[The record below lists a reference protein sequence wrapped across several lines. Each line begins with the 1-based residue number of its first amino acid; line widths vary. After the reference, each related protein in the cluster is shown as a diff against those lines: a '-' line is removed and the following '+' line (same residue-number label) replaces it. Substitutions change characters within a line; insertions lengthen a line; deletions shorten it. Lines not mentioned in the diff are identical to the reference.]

1 MRKVIIQGEKMEISE
16 LQKKLAISEKM
27 YSDVLTDYV
36 LEKSKAEGYR
46 KLLVDIAE
54 LYRAT
59 QRIVL
64 LDKTSQMIL
73 DRIEEEL

>member
-36 LEKSKAEGYR
+36 LEKSKA
-46 KLLVDIAE
+46 D
-54 LYRAT
+54 
-59 QRIVL
+59 
-64 LDKTSQMIL
+64 
-73 DRIEEEL
+73 